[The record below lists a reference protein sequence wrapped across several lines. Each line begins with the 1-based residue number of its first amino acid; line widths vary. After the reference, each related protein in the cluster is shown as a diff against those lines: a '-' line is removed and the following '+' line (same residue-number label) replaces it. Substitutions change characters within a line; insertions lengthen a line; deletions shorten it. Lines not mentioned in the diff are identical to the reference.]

1 MRDSPDDG
9 SRDDVARNRSEPAP
23 EGGRDTVPLNG
34 PGYDEQRCDLCGA
47 PLLEWHCRL
56 ICTACG
62 FQRDCSDP

>member
-1 MRDSPDDG
+1 MSDD
-9 SRDDVARNRSEPAP
+9 SRDGGERREAPAQP
-23 EGGRDTVPLNG
+23 HAPDERPAAL
-34 PGYDEQRCDLCGA
+34 DEQRCDLCGA

>member
-1 MRDSPDDG
+1 MRDAPDGAGPGDA
-9 SRDDVARNRSEPAP
+9 ARSRSEPAAERTP
-23 EGGRDTVPLNG
+23 ASGPLNG

-56 ICTACG
+56 ICTSCG